1 MSGNVLRCR
10 ECGTRALSSD
20 LTCAKCRA
28 ALPEVPGRVID
39 LPPVVR
45 SGPRA
50 LYRNGVEQSALPLDS
65 TAALAGF
72 LALLSLWAPLF
83 GLTPVMAVVV
93 GVRAVRSVAKFELGG
108 MGIAVLS
115 IIIGLLKIWDVLT
128 LLVAA
133 TALPS

>member
-1 MSGNVLRCR
+1 M
-10 ECGTRALSSD
+10 
-20 LTCAKCRA
+20 
-28 ALPEVPGRVID
+28 
-39 LPPVVR
+39 
-45 SGPRA
+45 
-50 LYRNGVEQSALPLDS
+50 DS

-83 GLTPVMAVVV
+83 GLTPVVAVVV